1 MNKVVSRIALSIA
14 LASGLS
20 WAGSA
25 LAGEKTIVNNTDHG
39 IKIVAL
45 TRCPEDD
52 NAVTCMAGKVKLSVG
67 KGKQNTLTYPTT
79 FLNAVIVSGP
89 ENCAVITNETE
100 DSGNSTMNENSILTV
115 DDLNDQDPAL
125 KGICTIAGSNPG

>member
-1 MNKVVSRIALSIA
+1 MNKVVNCIALSVA
-14 LASGLS
+14 LASGLG
-20 WAGSA
+20 WAGA
-25 LAGEKTIVNNTDHG
+25 AVAGEKTVVNNTDHG

-67 KGKQNTLTYPTT
+67 KGKQKTLTYPTT

-89 ENCAVITNETE
+89 ENCAVTVNERG
-100 DSGNSTMNENSILTV
+100 DAGDATMNVNSILTV
-115 DDLNDQDPAL
+115 DDLNDADPDL
-125 KGICTIAGSNPG
+125 KGICTISGSNP